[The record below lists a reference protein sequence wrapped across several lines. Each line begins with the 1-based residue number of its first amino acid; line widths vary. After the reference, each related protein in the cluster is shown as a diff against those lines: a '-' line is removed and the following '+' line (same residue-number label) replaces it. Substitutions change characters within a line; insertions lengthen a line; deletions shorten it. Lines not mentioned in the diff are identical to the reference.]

1 MPGSAS
7 GPPSGRTSAGLLPGR
22 VNHVDHAS
30 LNSHVLRRE
39 NQLLVVSVLRPEP
52 QLPVLPVDPLHRHL
66 LPAPEERH
74 DHRPFRRCLVL
85 LDDEEIPILYPR
97 PHHALP
103 YHPQEVAP
111 PPGTRRE
118 QLGGQRVSL
127 VRRHGLE
134 PPPRSLPPLSVSQII
149 FARPTSR
156 TTYPSSSSFL
166 RWWRADCELLNPA
179 AAATS
184 RTLGGGSPAPARS
197 ARWRRILS
205 RRGPNVSAI
214 HTLA

>member
-7 GPPSGRTSAGLLPGR
+7 GPPSGRTSASLLPGR

-103 YHPQEVAP
+103 HHPQEVAP

-134 PPPRSLPPLSVSQII
+134 PPPRGDPAHESHPPRSLPPFVGEPDHLRPPHLPYHIPLLFQLPQMVVRRLRTPQPCRSRNLAHTRRRL
-149 FARPTSR
+149 ART
-156 TTYPSSSSFL
+156 
-166 RWWRADCELLNPA
+166 
-179 AAATS
+179 
-184 RTLGGGSPAPARS
+184 
-197 ARWRRILS
+197 
-205 RRGPNVSAI
+205 
-214 HTLA
+214 